1 MKIYIKTYLSRTLLL
16 TSAMM
21 CTQVFA
27 QTTLTLNQAIEL
39 AQQRDLWQQQAR
51 LQSKALSA
59 REIAAGTLPDPSINI
74 SLMNLP
80 MDSFSFSQEAMTQAK
95 LGVAQMLPRGDSLAI
110 AQRKIELERGQLD
123 WQQAN
128 RYNQIALTVSE
139 LWLDA
144 VAAEGAIQ
152 LIEKNK
158 QLFEQLLEVT
168 KASYASALGK
178 VRQQDVIRAELELL
192 QLEER
197 LAGEQQKSANTQARL
212 TSLIQRNDFEY
223 EAIVFD
229 LSALPSLTL
238 GENFKT
244 KSQTQLIE
252 LLMAH
257 PSIKVLRK
265 QEKKIEQDIELA
277 KQSYKPQWGFNASY
291 GYRDDASNGMDRA
304 DFFSVGVSFDLPVF
318 TDNRQDQQLK
328 AAQSQAEATKTSTQ
342 LTIKSL
348 LGQTYAEIS
357 NLERLFERQSRYKSQ
372 LEKQSSEQA
381 EATLTAYT
389 HDDGN
394 FTDVVWARVNVL
406 NIQLA
411 SLNID
416 IQALKSVA
424 KLNALLQ
431 PNLGQFQGAQ
441 Q

>member
-16 TSAMM
+16 TSAIM

-252 LLMAH
+252 LLMVH
-257 PSIKVLRK
+257 PSVKVLHK

-277 KQSYKPQWGFNASY
+277 KQSYKPQWSFNASY
-291 GYRDDASNGMDRA
+291 GYRDDANNGMDRA

>member
-1 MKIYIKTYLSRTLLL
+1 MKIYTKTLSTLALLL
-16 TSAMM
+16 SNVIV
-21 CTQVFA
+21 CTNALA
-27 QTTLTLNQAIEL
+27 QNTLTLEQAIEL

-51 LQSKALSA
+51 FQSKALDA
-59 REIAAGTLPDPSINI
+59 REIAAGSLPDPSINF

-80 MDSFSFSQEAMTQAK
+80 MDSFSFNQEAMTQAK
-95 LGVAQMLPRGDSLAI
+95 VGVAQMFPRGDSLNI
-110 AQRKIELERGQLD
+110 AQRKVALERNQLD

-128 RYNQIALTVSE
+128 RYNQIALLVSE
-139 LWLDA
+139 LWLDG
-144 VAAEGAIQ
+144 VAADGAIL

-158 QLFEQLLEVT
+158 QLFEQLMEVT

-197 LAGEQQKSANTQARL
+197 LASEQQKRANIHARL
-212 TSLIQRNDFEY
+212 TSLIQRNDFTFED
-223 EAIVFD
+223 VKFD
-229 LSALPSLTL
+229 FSVLPALKL
-238 GENFKT
+238 GERIKT
-244 KSQTQLIE
+244 KSQEE
-252 LLMAH
+252 LLSLLTVH
-257 PSIKVLRK
+257 PTIKALQT
-265 QEKKIEQDIELA
+265 QELTVAQDIELA
-277 KQSYKPQWGFNASY
+277 KQNYKPQWGVNASY
-291 GYRDDASNGMDRA
+291 GYRDDADNGMNRA
-304 DFFSVGVSFDLPVF
+304 DFFSVGVSFDLPIF
-318 TDNRQDQQLK
+318 TSNRQDQQLQ
-328 AAQSQAEATKTSTQ
+328 AAQSQAEATKTATQ

-357 NLERLFERQSRYKSQ
+357 NLERLFERQTRYKSQ

-431 PNLGQFQGAQ
+431 PNLGQYQGAPQ
-441 Q
+441 